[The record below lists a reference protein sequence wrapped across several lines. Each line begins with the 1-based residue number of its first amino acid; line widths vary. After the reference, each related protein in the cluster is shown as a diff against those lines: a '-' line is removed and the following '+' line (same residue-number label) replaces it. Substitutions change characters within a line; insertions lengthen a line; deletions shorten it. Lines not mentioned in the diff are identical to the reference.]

1 MNQYK
6 KRINDLKQRKDRRLK
21 TPVVIANITEH
32 EEYVYKGNVYNEEQ
46 FRELMKKVNPDVI
59 ILDDTKMADISRQ

>member
-6 KRINDLKQRKDRRLK
+6 KRINDLKQRKERRLK
-21 TPVVIANITEH
+21 TPMVIANITEY

-46 FRELMKKVNPDVI
+46 FRELMKRVNPDVI
-59 ILDDTKMADISRQ
+59 ILDDTKMADINRQ

>member
-6 KRINDLKQRKDRRLK
+6 KRINDLKQRKERRLK
-21 TPVVIANITEH
+21 TSVVIANITEH
-32 EEYVYKGNVYNEEQ
+32 EEYVCKGNVYNEEQ
-46 FRELMKKVNPDVI
+46 FRELMKRVNPDVI